1 MKGLVPAA
9 ILKPY
14 YQDDNDN
21 NDLVEGEEYDVS
33 NDERQKPPV
42 DEQIDGDG
50 IGLVKQDSF
59 ASVSHSYVNEANKK
73 EEVNIMIY
81 SFNIVKI
88 LKLNYF
94 SKTNRLSYFYFVVV
108 PVKISKI
115 T

>member
-14 YQDDNDN
+14 YQDDNENKD
-21 NDLVEGEEYDVS
+21 DLVEGEEYDGS
-33 NDERQKPPV
+33 NDERQKPA

-73 EEVNIMIY
+73 EEV
-81 SFNIVKI
+81 KI
-88 LKLNYF
+88 LWFTYLIFFKF
-94 SKTNRLSYFYFVVV
+94 SN
-108 PVKISKI
+108 
-115 T
+115 